1 MSSID
6 SISSL
11 LSSLLLYI
19 QDSSSTDD
27 TETMVETWK
36 SSITDSVSLSTQ
48 SLDMVKSLVASLGE
62 ESTESDDSTD
72 SVYDILVSAQNQKL
86 IQDNPD
92 LVNMIMAT
100 DYSDETGSDA
110 VDLFGLGS
118 QDLLSIIAQYS
129 DISGSTTTTSTWSQ
143 IDEIV

>member
-48 SLDMVKSLVASLGE
+48 SLDMVKSLVASIG
-62 ESTESDDSTD
+62 DDSTD